1 MFKDG
6 RKDDYDMENLGV
18 RGLGELIMIVVV
30 WVLG

>member
-18 RGLGELIMIVVV
+18 RGLGESIMIAAA
-30 WVLG
+30 WVPG

>member
-18 RGLGELIMIVVV
+18 SGLGESIMITAA
-30 WVLG
+30 WVPG